1 MTNKQFEELWNYCNQ
16 LSKYNS
22 KSKAN
27 PFNKLA
33 DKFIEL
39 GLKVYKKRGNGYTL
53 TVHFIV
59 FQTYLTNCL
68 QNSIEIKAMLSLNV
82 DKYSKL

>member
-16 LSKYNS
+16 LSEYNN

-39 GLKVYKKRGNGYTL
+39 GLKVYKKRGNGHTF
-53 TVHFIV
+53 TPHFIV
-59 FQTYLTNCL
+59 FQYYLINGL
-68 QNSIEIKAMLSLNV
+68 QNSVNIKGMLSVNV
-82 DKYSKL
+82 DKYSK